1 MLTKD
6 VINTINQ
13 IDSLNE
19 QISQLYSELERQKSL
34 LVKQISREDWV
45 FNVDYDEITSV
56 SITDTPCGQ
65 LQGNGSYVSERC
77 DDSIYAPDSG
87 SGTICWPIE
96 DNTWLKIE
104 YLW

>member
-6 VINTINQ
+6 VINTVNR
-13 IDSLNE
+13 IDEFNE
-19 QISQLYSELERQKSL
+19 QICRLYSELEQQKSL
-34 LVKQISREDWV
+34 LIKQIAREDWV

-56 SITDTPCGQ
+56 SIADTPCGQ
-65 LQGNGSYVSERC
+65 LQENGSYVSERC

-87 SGTICWPIE
+87 SGTIYWPIE
-96 DNTWLKIE
+96 DGNWLKIE